1 MSRSIETTVVSHAA
15 LDSPVIVQD
24 SSVLAAIEHH
34 DAINK
39 HCDITVEQ
47 SNAIIELWCYKI
59 VLC

>member
-1 MSRSIETTVVSHAA
+1 MVSHAA